1 VIGSAEFHDLIDPSL
16 LALGAPPY
24 ADLNNHRSVNRSH
37 GNTGAI
43 TFGLP
48 SYALTIKACVA

>member
-1 VIGSAEFHDLIDPSL
+1 L

-24 ADLNNHRSVNRSH
+24 ADLNNHRFVSRSH
-37 GNTGAI
+37 GNTGTI

-48 SYALTIKACVA
+48 SYAVAIKAYVA

>member
-1 VIGSAEFHDLIDPSL
+1 L

-24 ADLNNHRSVNRSH
+24 ADLNNHRVVNRSH
-37 GNTGAI
+37 GNTGTI

-48 SYALTIKACVA
+48 SYALAIKAYVA